1 MNGLSM
7 GAVYPQTELGGDP
20 RALDRIGRQVEAMG
34 FDYLLMYDH
43 VVGAEHAD
51 RDPPLWDIGPYTDQ
65 HPFHEPLA
73 AFAYLAGITRTLRF
87 ATGVLILPQRQ
98 TVLVAKQAAEVA
110 LLSGNRLR
118 LGVGTG
124 WNHVEYTALG
134 QSFADRGARLTEQI
148 GFLRELW
155 CSRLLSFEGRFD
167 RIERGNIL
175 PRPEE
180 PVPIWCGGF
189 TEPAFRRAARMAD
202 GFIFAGPLEGALAG
216 WQRLQQLLTEE
227 GRNTSS
233 FGAEYMLQ
241 DATGAGLAV
250 PAAREAMARWRDAG
264 GTHAAVVTMGLGFRT
279 VDEHLAHLAACRGS
293 PS

>member
-1 MNGLSM
+1 MNGFST

-20 RALDRIGRQVEAMG
+20 RALDRIGRQVEALG

-51 RDPPLWDIGPYTDQ
+51 RDPPLWEIGPYTDA
-65 HPFHEPLA
+65 HPFHEPLT
-73 AFAYLAGITRTLRF
+73 AFAYLSGITRTLGF

-134 QSFADRGARLTEQI
+134 QPFADRGARLTEQI
-148 GFLRELW
+148 AFLRQLW
-155 CSRLLSFEGRFD
+155 RSPLLSFSGRFD
-167 RIERGNIL
+167 RIERASIL
-175 PRPEE
+175 PRPEK

-216 WQRLQQLLTEE
+216 WQRVQALLEEE
-227 GRNTSS
+227 GRDAAS

-241 DATGAGLAV
+241 DATGAGLPV
-250 PAAREAMARWRDAG
+250 PAAREAMARWGEAG
-264 GTHAAVVTMGLGFRT
+264 GTHAAVVTMGLGYRT
-279 VDEHLAHLAACRGS
+279 ADEHLAHLAACRGT